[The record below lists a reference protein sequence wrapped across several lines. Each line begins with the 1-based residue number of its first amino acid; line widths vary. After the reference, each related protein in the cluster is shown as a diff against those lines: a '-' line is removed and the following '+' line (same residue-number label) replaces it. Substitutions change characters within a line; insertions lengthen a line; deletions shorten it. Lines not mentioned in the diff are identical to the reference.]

1 MKKKVLSLLFVVSI
15 VLLLTACGNEP
26 KESDNK
32 VGGWELNTSVSNK
45 IPTDKEKIFS
55 KAIEKYTGMELEPIA
70 YLGSQVVSGTNY
82 MYLCKATT
90 TTSKPETSFKVVV
103 VYENLDKEVEL
114 KEVEDFD
121 IEDYVNKDIDIANE
135 ELTGGWIATSEAGDN
150 SLNTDEDTMFDKAT
164 QDLVGVDYKPVAVL
178 ATQVVSGTNYAILSL
193 GETVTEEP
201 VNTISIITIY
211 KDLDNNVKVLSVA
224 NIDLADFND

>member
-178 ATQVVSGTNYAILSL
+178 ATQVVSGTNYAILST
-193 GETVTEEP
+193 GKTVTKDP
-201 VNTISIITIY
+201 VNNISIITIY
-211 KDLDNNVKVLSVA
+211 KDLDDNVKVLSVA